1 MIVGCGGFVTNP
13 PDTKSLFQVFERSY
27 GVNVKLNLVAASLGL
42 LIPAIPALAHHS
54 FAAEFDANKPIVLKG
69 TVTKVDWMNPHIWV
83 YLDVKD
89 DAGVVT
95 HWQCEGGP
103 PNTLTRN
110 GWTKDALNKGDTV
123 TIDGSLSKDGG
134 KTCNARSVKLPDG
147 RSVFAGSSGGDAP
160 AGRTKE

>member
-1 MIVGCGGFVTNP
+1 M
-13 PDTKSLFQVFERSY
+13 
-27 GVNVKLNLVAASLGL
+27 KLNVLIAGLGL
-42 LIPAIPALAHHS
+42 LIPAIPAMAHHS
-54 FAAEFDANKPIVLKG
+54 FAAEFDGNKPIVLKG

-89 DAGVVT
+89 DAGNVA

-110 GWTKDALNKGDTV
+110 GWTKDALKNGDTI
-123 TIDGSLSKDGG
+123 TIDGSLAKDGS

-147 RSVFAGSSGGDAP
+147 RSVFAGSSGGDERPANAP
-160 AGRTKE
+160 KL